1 MNQTG
6 GEKKKKTTKTTKT
19 TKSTKPS
26 SKKTSSSKTTKP
38 RSKKG
43 GNFLGSVGNLV
54 APTGWG
60 SFTTA
65 AGLLAL
71 GGLDSTY
78 RRSSKKEKTGEVK
91 KMKGGDCSGIKNNS
105 VSNIIAPELPGKYDE
120 EIQIN
125 GKWVFK
131 SNKNLIN
138 ENNNMKKDP
147 EYLNKFNIESNVIS
161 IICDNNIYKLQLWIT
176 CGSPKKD
183 TIKFTN
189 PHHAYH
195 FETKKEA
202 YAWASQRIN
211 QLKFI
216 KNCLHSKELFSICK
230 TT

>member
-1 MNQTG
+1 MTQSG
-6 GEKKKKTTKTTKT
+6 SEKNKTKNITSS
-19 TKSTKPS
+19 TKS
-26 SKKTSSSKTTKP
+26 

-43 GNFLGSVGNLV
+43 GSILDKLRDFGIPTSRVNFSKEGE
-54 APTGWG
+54 
-60 SFTTA
+60 
-65 AGLLAL
+65 LLANKHEY
-71 GGLDSTY
+71 STF
-78 RRSSKKEKTGEVK
+78 RKSSNKEKTGKVNI
-91 KMKGGDCSGIKNNS
+91 MKAGDCSAIKNNS
-105 VSNIIAPELPGKYDE
+105 VLNTIAPELPGKYDE

-147 EYLNKFNIESNVIS
+147 EYFNKFNIESNVIR
-161 IICDNNIYKLQLWIT
+161 IICDNDIYKLQLWIT

-202 YAWASQRIN
+202 HAWASQRIN

-216 KNCLHSKELFSICK
+216 KNCLLYQQLFSKCK
-230 TT
+230 ISN